1 MNTRSEFLQSPVQS
15 ERDRPRGWIYR
26 ELGVEPFIQ
35 CAGVR
40 TSYGASNPS
49 DEVISAM
56 DAAAAAFV
64 DMDELAEAVGQR
76 MAELTGAEWGVI
88 TAGTAASLSLAAAA
102 CIAGNN
108 PELMLRLPDTAGLR
122 NKVLIPVDQRFPY
135 EQAIRIAGAEI
146 VGVSTMAELALALD
160 GNVAMI
166 CLLGRADD
174 ASALPLSS
182 LLPFARAHD
191 VPILVDA
198 AGLSP
203 GKPDRWIENGADLV
217 VYAGGKYVRGP
228 QSTALVIGKKRL
240 CKAIWWNGAP
250 HQAFG
255 RSMKV
260 GKEEVVGAVLA
271 LDRWINFQSAK
282 DERDQWLSRLMRIQ
296 APLRLVQG
304 VATDVLSWAG
314 FAAATRLRV
323 IWNADVI
330 PFYAEELRLALLR
343 QRPRIL
349 IHDFWS
355 TPTSIILD
363 PVNLSDDEAEIVG
376 RALAA
381 AFRNPQSIAQPTPSL
396 LAEVNVSG
404 SWCVE
409 MQFLHGSATH
419 HLDIQQKGELISG
432 EHHTAWSTGA
442 VSGCVRGRRAHFE
455 AAHTQVPISLFY
467 GFEGEFAGD
476 GSINGT
482 VRLGGAAKD
491 HLGPVFKGQYGFA
504 EWHARRG
511 PRISA
516 VDRGHGC
523 RTTGTGAEMPARNV
537 EYGPRAASR

>member
-1 MNTRSEFLQSPVQS
+1 MNTQSEFLQSSDQS
-15 ERDRPRGWIYR
+15 EEDHPRGWIYR

-40 TSYGASNPS
+40 TNYGASNPS
-49 DEVISAM
+49 DEVVSAM
-56 DAAAAAFV
+56 AAAAAAFV

-88 TAGTAASLSLAAAA
+88 TAGTAASLSLATAA

-135 EQAIRIAGAEI
+135 EQAMRVAGAQI
-146 VGVSTMAELALALD
+146 VGVSTTAELVQALE
-160 GNVAMI
+160 GSVAMI

-203 GKPDRWIENGADLV
+203 GKPDRWIQNGADLV
-217 VYAGGKYVRGP
+217 VYAGGKYIRGP

-255 RSMKV
+255 RSMKI
-260 GKEEVVGAVLA
+260 GKEEVVGATLA

-282 DERDQWLSRLMRIQ
+282 DERDQWLPRLMRIQ
-296 APLRLVQG
+296 ARLNLLQG
-304 VATDVLSWAG
+304 VTTNVLSWAG
-314 FAAATRLRV
+314 FVAATRLRV
-323 IWNADVI
+323 IWNADLI
-330 PFYAEELRLALLR
+330 PFDAEELRVALLR

-381 AFRNPQSIAQPTPSL
+381 AFRDPQSIAQPTPNL
-396 LAEVNVSG
+396 PADVNVSG

-419 HLDIQQKGELISG
+419 RLNIQQKGELISG
-432 EHHTAWSTGA
+432 VHHTASSTGA
-442 VSGCVRGRRAHFE
+442 VSGCVHGRRVQFE
-455 AAHTQVPISLFY
+455 AAHTQIPISLFY

-476 GSINGT
+476 GSINGN
-482 VRLGGAAKD
+482 VRLGGAAKE

-504 EWHARRG
+504 EWRARRLLLV
-511 PRISA
+511 PQEQTEVAS
-516 VDRGHGC
+516 
-523 RTTGTGAEMPARNV
+523 RTTGIRPEVTLRNTEV
-537 EYGPRAASR
+537 